1 MEFEGNV
8 EPKKMTQ
15 QLPSN
20 ANVKQMEFCMSLETF
35 DSVAILIVDDTP
47 SNLHLL
53 FTCLEEVGFK
63 VLVAQNGESALEK
76 ATYGQPDLILLD
88 ILMPGM
94 DGFEV
99 CNQLK
104 SQTSTQDIPVIF
116 MTALSETV
124 NKVKGFDLGA
134 VDYITKPIEQQEVLA
149 RIKTHLTLSIL
160 RRRLQEQNN
169 LLREEIERR
178 QEAEASLQE
187 ARTQLEQRVRER
199 TATLAQTNE
208 RLRQE
213 IEDRTRIEQ
222 ALFEEKELAQ
232 VTLESIGDGVITTDA
247 RGNVGHLNPVAEQL
261 TGWRTG
267 EVKGRPI
274 AEVFQIVC
282 EIARK
287 PLENPVERV
296 LQGHRPVGVNDRTV
310 LIARDGSEYPIDDS
324 AAPIRARDGR
334 TIGAVLVFRDV
345 TRSRQLAHQ
354 LSWQAAHDELTGLLN
369 RRAFE
374 QKLAGAIA
382 SVRQENQHHVLC
394 YLDLDQFKIVNDTC
408 GHIAGDELLRQV
420 TMLLQKRVRAT
431 DTLARLGGDEFGL
444 LLARCS
450 LLEAE
455 KLAETLR
462 KLIQEFRFAWQGNTF
477 ALGTSIGLVAIDDDT
492 RDLTHILSAADAAC
506 YAAKARGRNCFHV
519 YRSNDRELARQ
530 RGERQWILRI
540 NQALEENRFCLYA
553 QQISPVVPNAGDNHY
568 EVLVRL
574 LDKNNRLVPPMAFIP
589 AAERYDLMP
598 AIDRW
603 VIGTF
608 FSSYQLFLQTH
619 PNCAP
624 TAYTIN
630 LSGASVSNRDF
641 LDFLKEQFAQYP
653 ISPQSICFEITETAA
668 IANLSQAIQLIDEL
682 KQLGCRFA
690 LDDFGSGMSSLTYLK
705 NLPVDYLKIDGSFV
719 KNITQSR
726 IDAAMVESFN
736 RIAHE
741 MGIQTIAEFVE
752 NKAILKKLRA
762 IGLDYAQGNGIAKP
776 RPLSFGKIQKPGH
789 LWLKHE
795 TQREI

>member
-1 MEFEGNV
+1 
-8 EPKKMTQ
+8 MTQ
-15 QLPSN
+15 QLPNN
-20 ANVKQMEFCMSLETF
+20 ANVTQMEFCMSLETF

-99 CNQLK
+99 CQQLK

-160 RRRLQEQNN
+160 RKRLQDQNN

-187 ARTQLEQRVRER
+187 ARDELEQRVRER
-199 TATLAQTNE
+199 TATLAQTNQ

-274 AEVFQIVC
+274 AEVFKIVC

-287 PLENPVERV
+287 PLDNPVERV
-296 LQGHRPVGVNDRTV
+296 LQGHRPVGVSDRTV

-382 SVRQENQHHVLC
+382 SVREKNQHHVLC

-420 TMLLQKRVRAT
+420 TMLLQKRVRTT

-455 KLAETLR
+455 KLAEILR
-462 KLIQEFRFAWQGNTF
+462 KLIHEFRFVWQGNAF
-477 ALGTSIGLVAIDDDT
+477 ALGTSIGLVAIDENT

-530 RGERQWILRI
+530 RGERQWIVRI

-553 QQISPVVPNAGDNHY
+553 QQIAPVVPNAGENHY
-568 EVLVRL
+568 EVLLRL
-574 LDKNNRLVPPMAFIP
+574 LDKKDRLVPPMAFIP

-598 AIDRW
+598 EIDRW
-603 VIGTF
+603 VIATF
-608 FSSYQLFLQTH
+608 FSGYQLFLQTH

-653 ISPQSICFEITETAA
+653 ISPHSICFEITETAA

-752 NKAILKKLRA
+752 NQAILNKLRA

-776 RPLSFGKIQKPGH
+776 RPLSFGKIQRVGQ

-795 TQREI
+795 R